1 MNLRFRQFPF
11 VEILF
16 VVIVGLFVAAAWNV
30 YRQWTVSNEARQQ
43 ECVQRLTLRLE
54 NNELVGTPS
63 SQLAGCL
70 QLADEKWESES
81 REIIYKFERTPRKNQ
96 EGPASLWI
104 TVDPKSQTVIR
115 AELVFPDW

>member
-1 MNLRFRQFPF
+1 MNLRFRQLPF

-30 YRQWTVSNEARQQ
+30 YRQWTVSIEARQK
-43 ECVQRLTLRLE
+43 ECVQRLTQRLE

-63 SQLAGCL
+63 SQLAGSL

-81 REIIYKFERTPRKNQ
+81 REITYKFERTPRRNQ